1 MTRGEL
7 WWADFGIPFG
17 SEAGFRRPVLIIQ
30 DDSFNRS
37 AIGTVIVIPL
47 TTNLAL
53 VDAPGN
59 VIIEKEESG
68 LSKDSVLVV
77 SQVSAIDK
85 QRLLERIGAIETR
98 TIHEVEYGISMI
110 LGFL

>member
-7 WWADFGIPFG
+7 WWADFGLPFG
-17 SEAGFRRPVLIIQ
+17 SETGFRRPVLIIQ

-53 VDAPGN
+53 GDAPGN
-59 VIIEKEESG
+59 VHIGQEESG

-85 QRLLERIGAIETR
+85 HRLIERISAIETR

>member
-7 WWADFGIPFG
+7 WWADFGLPFG
-17 SEAGFRRPVLIIQ
+17 SETGFRRPVLIIQ

-53 VDAPGN
+53 GDAPGN
-59 VIIEKEESG
+59 VIMEKEESG

-85 QRLLERIGAIETR
+85 HRLIERIGAIEMR
-98 TIHEVEYGISMI
+98 IIHEVEYGISMI